1 MNDHEVL
8 TVEEAAKVLRISR
21 NHAYGLVAQDKLPS
35 IRLGRRIRIPRDLF
49 DNWMKH
55 QQTGDDDE

>member
-8 TVEEAAKVLRISR
+8 TVEEAATLLRISR
-21 NHAYGLVAQDKLPS
+21 NHAYGLVAQDKLPY
-35 IRLGRRIRIPRDLF
+35 IRLGRSIRISRDVLEAWI
-49 DNWMKH
+49 NS